1 MSYEI
6 INSDCLKAMQ
16 EMPDGSVDAIVTD
29 PPYGL
34 AFMGAKWDSFNGTN
48 GRQTTKERQDE
59 ARRYAAENKGA
70 PRYGNSHGKK
80 VARNE
85 MVAFQKTMTPIFEE
99 AIRVAKPGAYL
110 LCFGGTRTF
119 HRMTCTIEDAG
130 RRYKSA
136 KRDEKGDQR

>member
-48 GRQTTKERQDE
+48 GRQTTKKRQDE